1 VANSPKFYF
10 ILIPLLLLFA
20 FSPYFLIISEQPVK
34 SDAVVLF
41 LGQESSARKKEAIN
55 LINQGLSEYLIIPG
69 TIETLKKRDDGKLVK
84 VGSTISLTR
93 SMNFSHRKG
102 NQFRVIEDTH
112 IEAIRAK
119 LMMDRLELKSANFVS
134 SPYHMRRI
142 KVIAGRVFDDEKYQ
156 ISFVSTDNNGKKPFL
171 WWLSKDGWW
180 WVTREY
186 SKIVWFL
193 IYEPFTQLGLER

>member
-1 VANSPKFYF
+1 MSITNKIFSRPRTYLVLIF
-10 ILIPLLLLFA
+10 ITLIIVFT

-34 SDAVVLF
+34 SDAVVVF
-41 LGQESSARKKEAIN
+41 LGLESSARKKEAIN

-69 TIETLKKRDDGKLVK
+69 TIETLKKRDDGKFVK

-112 IEAIRAK
+112 LEAIRAK
-119 LMMDRLELKSANFVS
+119 LMMDRLGLTSANFVS

-142 KVIAGRVFDDEKYQ
+142 KIIAGRVFAIDKYR
-156 ISFVSTDNNGKKPFL
+156 ISFVSTDTNEKP
-171 WWLSKDGWW
+171 
-180 WVTREY
+180 
-186 SKIVWFL
+186 
-193 IYEPFTQLGLER
+193 